1 MIGAEVLKGKRS
13 PVSSSSWGSCGEE
26 GGGVAGV
33 GPRDVAL
40 PEDRGFF
47 FFLTVGSGL
56 GAGLYIGVG
65 QPQG

>member
-47 FFLTVGSGL
+47 FFF
-56 GAGLYIGVG
+56 
-65 QPQG
+65 